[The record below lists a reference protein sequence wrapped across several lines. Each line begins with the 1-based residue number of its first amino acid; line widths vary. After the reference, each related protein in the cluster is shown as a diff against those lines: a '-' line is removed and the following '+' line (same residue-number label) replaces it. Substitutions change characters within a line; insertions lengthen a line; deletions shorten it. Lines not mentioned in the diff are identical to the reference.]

1 MPKQPAG
8 KTKSSGRPCG
18 VPPSSLVLFA
28 WGTLEMSA
36 PSNCRAMGET
46 TGVSELQAQHEL
58 KPP

>member
-1 MPKQPAG
+1 MPKNGPFPGWGA
-8 KTKSSGRPCG
+8 
-18 VPPSSLVLFA
+18 LA